1 MICLLSLCLFL
12 NVLSPYKSIYIM
24 PIYMIYVVWQERE
37 VYEEH
42 IAALWGASR
51 GRTARP
57 RSTAEREQR
66 RTENARGEGCNEMHR
81 RVRSKVNL
89 I

>member
-24 PIYMIYVVWQERE
+24 SIYMIYVVWQERE

-42 IAALWGASR
+42 IAALWGR
-51 GRTARP
+51 QP
-57 RSTAEREQR
+57 RSHGPAEVDCGAGAAQNGERPGR
-66 RTENARGEGCNEMHR
+66 RMQ
-81 RVRSKVNL
+81 
-89 I
+89 